1 MKLRQLEIFYA
12 IMQAGT
18 ISGAAKNLHVS
29 QPNVTRVLAHTESQL
44 GFQLFERVK
53 GRLVPTQEAKTLLP
67 EAERIYQQLGKFRS
81 LTNKVKKGSLH
92 LRIGAPPI
100 LASALLSPVIAL
112 LCEDKD
118 VSVELS
124 TANRDE
130 LCQSLLKNELDV
142 AVCFGDEAPSGIA
155 HERLLT
161 QDMLVLAPKSE
172 AIEQE
177 QSKEAMTLATLL
189 ESPLPLIG
197 LDQRDPLGQ
206 LLHHAISRIDPH
218 YHHQISVRS
227 YNAAAELVRHSAGSA
242 IVDPWTA
249 QQFHASEQIQT
260 LALEPRIPLHVSI
273 LHAEHQPLSIT
284 AQQFIDQLTN
294 YTSQ

>member
-1 MKLRQLEIFYA
+1 MNLRQLEIFYA

-29 QPNVTRVLAHTESQL
+29 QPNVTRVLSHTEMQL
-44 GFQLFERVK
+44 GFQLFDRVK

-67 EAERIYQQLGKFRS
+67 EAERIYQQLGQFRS
-81 LTNKVKKGSLH
+81 LTNKVKKGNLH
-92 LRIGAPPI
+92 LRVGAPPV
-100 LASALLSPVIAL
+100 LASALLSPIISAL
-112 LCEDKD
+112 CDDKNL
-118 VSVELS
+118 SVELS

-142 AVCFGDEAPSGIA
+142 AVCFGDDAPAGVN

-161 QDMLVLAPKSE
+161 RCMVTLTPMA
-172 AIEQE
+172 QE
-177 QSKEAMTLATLL
+177 KKTITLTELL
-189 ESPLPLIG
+189 EDSLPLIG
-197 LDQRDPLGQ
+197 LDPRDPLGQ
-206 LLHHAISRIDPH
+206 LLHQAIGRAAPD

-227 YNAAAELVRHSAGSA
+227 YSAAAELVRHKAGSA

-249 QQFHASEQIQT
+249 QQYQHSKEVQILQ
-260 LALEPRIPLHVSI
+260 LEPTIPLHVSI

-284 AQQFIDQLTN
+284 AQQFIQQLKEAI
-294 YTSQ
+294 S